1 MKFQIY
7 STIGLIGVGSELAG
21 AADCDDAVGVEALV
35 DDVAANGVVGG
46 MASVSFLLFNI
57 FLSLVVSNAFSPSS
71 VASQQS
77 KFWSQNV
84 DNNMP
89 QSILSKLSTLSDLET
104 KAFTPLV
111 SNQYF
116 TSNPKFCTSA
126 NLTFRPEKWQQNKL
140 CLFLDN
146 KFPNRA
152 FLPPQIATSI
162 QLSESELQRVFPTA
176 LSIPSTKASM
186 DMSLRHCDAPAVKGE
201 RRICLKTLEDMIEFS
216 RESLGRKHLVA
227 LASENT
233 KGLGNQVVMVRNF
246 TKPYKTEKIV
256 ACHELFFPFA
266 TYYCHKLS
274 LVEVYAV
281 DVINPKKRG
290 GIDKLFAICHMDTS
304 PWTPTH
310 VAFKLLKTSPGKGEV
325 CHWIGEMDLLW
336 VGYD

>member
-1 MKFQIY
+1 
-7 STIGLIGVGSELAG
+7 
-21 AADCDDAVGVEALV
+21 
-35 DDVAANGVVGG
+35 

-57 FLSLVVSNAFSPSS
+57 FLLLVASNAFSPSS

-126 NLTFRPEKWQQNKL
+126 NLVCASAVKTIPCIVYSQVHFDDNVTAPIQEAEPWSFFRLSVLKNGNKVPL
-140 CLFLDN
+140 PVLDN

-162 QLSESELQRVFPTA
+162 RLSESELQRVFPTA

-201 RRICLKTLEDMIEFS
+201 RRSCLKTLEDMIEFS
-216 RESLGRKHLVA
+216 RESLGRKHMVA

-233 KGLGNQVVMVRNF
+233 KGLGNHVVMVRNF